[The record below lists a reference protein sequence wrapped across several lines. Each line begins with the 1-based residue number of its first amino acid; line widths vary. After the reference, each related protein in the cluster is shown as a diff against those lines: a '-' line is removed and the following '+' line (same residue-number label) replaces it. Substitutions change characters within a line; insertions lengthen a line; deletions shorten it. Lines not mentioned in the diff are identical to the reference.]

1 MGKPV
6 DFRRSAEAS
15 YPERCLVKRGSSA
28 NEKGKRKKRKRKGKK
43 GGVKQNLETHLL
55 GEGVAD
61 APVQGSY
68 GG

>member
-28 NEKGKRKKRKRKGKK
+28 NEKGKRKKRTNKRGKESEGK
-43 GGVKQNLETHLL
+43 VRKKKTSKPMYLMETL
-55 GEGVAD
+55 
-61 APVQGSY
+61 
-68 GG
+68 